1 MGYILYSILQHVVV
15 LDQFHSIFSHF
26 RRLGYFGQVGVREP
40 TSGLKMLRLAKYFN
54 STTTLDCDSFIIV
67 KFKKKKKGKDEPKT
81 PLLFSP
87 FNAPFPQTRLY
98 AHLLNGLNPHIEG
111 RRRSNISRAITWAQS
126 TEFERR
132 ISYGWP
138 SFFWLLLLS
147 SDPFHCG
154 FLDWLVVARQRRAS
168 RTSSSS
174 SSSHTMSSM

>member
-67 KFKKKKKGKDEPKT
+67 KLKKKKRERRTEDAAT
-81 PLLFSP
+81 FFSFQCAFP
-87 FNAPFPQTRLY
+87 SDSSIRAPIEWIKSTY
-98 AHLLNGLNPHIEG
+98 IEG

-168 RTSSSS
+168 RTSSS
-174 SSSHTMSSM
+174 HTMSSM